1 MIVNGTYDET
11 TGLYT
16 FEYVGPKP
24 SSIGQNNQP
33 TLGVSGQKPL
43 GSATDSM
50 ALPQRFTISLTAAEL
65 KQVPGV
71 KIDTISRTTYVD
83 SNELIKL
90 NRAKEI
96 ELPKPEPK
104 SSIVDFKNWNPDD
117 TAYQAE
123 EVEELPAYKKGMV
136 VDKAILLG
144 NKGIGLN
151 PVTGLVTFILPANEQ
166 AETLAGKG
174 GDLNPSFA
182 VIVPQKS
189 FMRSEMATTTTA
201 VAYDAVTAQE
211 KLIADLIKSNRVDE
225 FKKVLLDKG
234 FYENAG
240 FKLPQVRSS
249 IAQKGI
255 ADSFFRT
262 ATNAFLYVYSLQN
275 YQNIIDDTEAFTYD
289 DFANN
294 FKPDFSQETAY
305 VPSRRDA
312 DAEVDAAYIEY
323 VGRRATDKEKQAFFS
338 ALQREASSNPVR
350 SVPGMGAGPDT
361 TLGGFT
367 EADLGAF
374 ASEFTLATP
383 GAEEYGE
390 GFGGYKTFN
399 NVLSSLVSDLENE
412 TQFINKPILGEN
424 PNAV

>member
-1 MIVNGTYDET
+1 MIVNSTYDET
-11 TGLYT
+11 TGTFT
-16 FEYVGPKP
+16 FEYVEQPPALGTK
-24 SSIGQNNQP
+24 GGMP
-33 TLGVSGQKPL
+33 TLGTTTTGQKPL
-43 GSATDSM
+43 GSATNI
-50 ALPQRFTISLTAAEL
+50 ALPKRFSVTLTNAEL
-65 KQVPGV
+65 AKVPGAKV
-71 KIDTISRTTYVD
+71 DTVSRIAYVD
-83 SNELIKL
+83 SSQLIKL
-90 NRAKEI
+90 NKAQEI
-96 ELPKPEPK
+96 ELPKQEPK
-104 SSIVDFKNWNPDD
+104 SSIVEAASWNPND

-123 EVEELPAYKKGMV
+123 EPVEEPAYKKGMV

-144 NKGIGLN
+144 SKGIGLDPN
-151 PVTGLVTFILPANEQ
+151 SGLITFILPPNEQ

-174 GDLNPSFA
+174 GNLNPSFA
-182 VIVPQKS
+182 VIVPKKS
-189 FMRSEMATTTTA
+189 YIGSGMVTTA
-201 VAYDAVTAQE
+201 VAYDATTAQE
-211 KLIADLIKSNRVDE
+211 NLISDLIKENKVDE
-225 FKKVLLDKG
+225 FKNLLLDKG
-234 FYENAG
+234 FYESAG
-240 FKLPQVRSS
+240 FQLPQVRSS

-275 YQNIIDDTEAFTYD
+275 YQNIIDDTEAFTYN
-289 DFANN
+289 DFAKNY
-294 FKPDFSQETAY
+294 KPDFAKETAY
-305 VPSRRDA
+305 IPSKKDA

-338 ALQREASSNPVR
+338 ALEREASSNPVR

-367 EADLGAF
+367 EEDLGAF

-383 GAEEYGE
+383 GAEKYGE